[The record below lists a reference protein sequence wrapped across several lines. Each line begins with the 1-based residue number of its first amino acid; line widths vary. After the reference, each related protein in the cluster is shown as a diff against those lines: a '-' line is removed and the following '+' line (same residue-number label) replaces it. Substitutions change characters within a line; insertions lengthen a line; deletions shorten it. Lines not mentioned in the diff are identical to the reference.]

1 MSVTTAS
8 KPPFD
13 AFRDEYSLSEGLSF
27 DSFILVNDP
36 RCKKKSQAVVKVEP
50 LSPIQLFLRPF
61 MQCCAPRK
69 TKTRKIRINI
79 SSYSETT
86 RSSVPST
93 GFTQELDVNKS
104 DLNNLDLSVE
114 NNKKLLWSIN
124 LPYEYGIPIITESQ
138 RRFACLLWGLKNE
151 YGSVVS
157 ERTIRKIFEVS
168 KNKSENVDLI
178 REYKSNPD
186 LQLLKLFRDGLSVTV
201 EEAFNEIL
209 NFDSTKY
216 SMLAIICRGRCFA
229 FYTKSMD
236 NEDNNIFCLF
246 DASSR
251 YETGPKLL
259 GFTNMNDLIK
269 YVTSEFSH
277 DHETKLKATEGF
289 HVTLFQGRVTWD
301 KKTDLPNPIIKK
313 DYKEKNEAMIR
324 LGRLNDSKFDAK
336 VIYGELQKA
345 TTRPTDEDHFF
356 TYQNNLMNISK
367 L

>member
-36 RCKKKSQAVVKVEP
+36 RCKKKSQNIVKAES

-61 MQCCAPRK
+61 MQCCAPRNRK
-69 TKTRKIRINI
+69 TKKIRINI

-93 GFTQELDVNKS
+93 RFTQELDINEVEPDNPNS
-104 DLNNLDLSVE
+104 FIE
-114 NNKKLLWSIN
+114 NNKNLLWSIN
-124 LPYEYGIPIITESQ
+124 LPYEYGIPIISESQ

-157 ERTIRKIFEVS
+157 ERTIRKIFEVA
-168 KNKSENVDLI
+168 KNKRENVDLV

-186 LQLLKLFRDGLSVTV
+186 LQLLKLFRDGLSVTA

-209 NFDSTKY
+209 NFHTPEY
-216 SMLAIICRGRCFA
+216 SMLAIISRGRCFA
-229 FYTKSMD
+229 FYSKSTD
-236 NEDNNIFCLF
+236 EKNNIFCLF

-251 YETGPKLL
+251 YETGPRLI
-259 GFTNMNDLIK
+259 GFTNLNDLKKHVI
-269 YVTSEFSH
+269 SEFSH
-277 DHETKLKATEGF
+277 DHETKSKVSEGF
-289 HVTLFQGRVTWD
+289 HVTLFQGRVTWSN
-301 KKTDLPNPIIKK
+301 KTDLPNPIIKK

-367 L
+367 